1 MTPFDGD
8 TIVARATARGI
19 AAIAMIRL
27 SGAEAFDIAQKCF
40 SGTDLSSKE
49 SHTAHVG
56 FMQSIS
62 KIDLDQVVVTIFRA
76 PKTVTGENVV
86 EITCHGGELVS
97 HRILD
102 ALVEV
107 GARPAEPGE
116 FTQRAFLNG
125 KMDLAQAEAVGELIH
140 SGSRRAQ
147 TISLAHLKG
156 SYSAVLHELREEML
170 DLCGFIELELDFA
183 EEDVE
188 FADKARLSDLL
199 ERTRALLRRLI
210 DSYRYGSVVRDG
222 VHVVLAGRPNAG
234 KSTLLNALVGFDRA
248 IVSETPGTTRDEI
261 GEETEFEGMRLQFV
275 DTAGLRDTGDEVE
288 SEGVRRAEASIRK
301 ADVLVYVYD
310 VTVGL
315 PEDEREFLDELMRTE
330 PDLRIFVIRNKCD
343 LVDSSVAVDGE
354 YSLSALRSMK
364 DETLITPLLS
374 DILKSVEA
382 DQTFGEGSYV
392 VTNERHRHHLGE
404 AYDAVMAAMNALNEN
419 MSGDLIALDLRLA
432 MKELGAIT
440 GATAT
445 EDILDRIFSQF
456 CIGK

>member
-1 MTPFDGD
+1 MTPIDGD

-27 SGAEAFDIAQKCF
+27 SGSDALDIAQNCF
-40 SGTDLSSKE
+40 SGTDLSAKE

-56 FMQSIS
+56 FMQSVS
-62 KIDLDQVVVTIFRA
+62 KKDLDQVVVTIFRA

-102 ALVEV
+102 ALILA

-125 KMDLAQAEAVGELIH
+125 KMDLAQAEAVSELIH
-140 SGSRRAQ
+140 SGSRRAH

-156 SYSAVLHELREEML
+156 SYSVLLHDLREEML
-170 DLCGFIELELDFA
+170 DMCGFIELELDFA

-199 ERTRALLRRLI
+199 ERTKALLKRLI
-210 DSYRYGSVVRDG
+210 ESYRYGAVVRDG
-222 VHVVLAGRPNAG
+222 IRIVLAGRPNAG
-234 KSTLLNALVGFDRA
+234 KSTLLNALVGYDRA
-248 IVSETPGTTRDEI
+248 IVSEIPGTTRDEI
-261 GEETEFEGMRLQFV
+261 GEEAEYEGIRLRFM
-275 DTAGLRDTGDEVE
+275 DTAGLRKSGDEIE

-301 ADVLVYVYD
+301 ADVLMYVYD
-310 VTVGL
+310 ATIGL
-315 PEDEREFLDELMRTE
+315 EEEEREFLD
-330 PDLRIFVIRNKCD
+330 DLKQNESDLHIFVVRNKCD
-343 LVDSSVAVDGE
+343 LLDGEIAVDGE
-354 YSLSALRSMK
+354 HSLSALRAMN
-364 DETLITPLLS
+364 DESLVIPLLS
-374 DILKSVEA
+374 DIVKSVEE
-382 DQTFGEGSYV
+382 DDSYGEGSYV
-392 VTNERHRHHLGE
+392 VTNERHRYHLGE
-404 AYDAVMAAMNALNEN
+404 AYEAIVSAMNGLNADMTGEV
-419 MSGDLIALDLRLA
+419 IALDLRLA

-445 EDILDRIFSQF
+445 EEILDRIFSRF